1 MLIRIKLN
9 SLFATATRDAE
20 ILVLRAITHV
30 VLSLRQVKPVTR
42 RVLGYGM
49 LAFSAGTALGA
60 AVAVAA
66 ARI

>member
-1 MLIRIKLN
+1 MNATLA
-9 SLFATATRDAE
+9 SLFSSITRDME
-20 ILVLRAITHV
+20 ILALRAITHV
-30 VLSLRQVKPVTR
+30 VLSLRQVKPVSR

-60 AVAVAA
+60 ALALVA

>member
-1 MLIRIKLN
+1 MNASLA
-9 SLFATATRDAE
+9 SLFSSITRDME
-20 ILVLRAITHV
+20 ILALRAITHV
-30 VLSLRQVKPVTR
+30 VLSLRQVKPVSR

-60 AVAVAA
+60 ALALVA

>member
-1 MLIRIKLN
+1 MNATLA
-9 SLFATATRDAE
+9 SLFSSITCDME
-20 ILVLRAITHV
+20 ILALRAITHV
-30 VLSLRQVKPVTR
+30 VLSLRQVKPVSR

-60 AVAVAA
+60 ALALVA

>member
-1 MLIRIKLN
+1 MNATLA
-9 SLFATATRDAE
+9 SLFSSITRDME
-20 ILVLRAITHV
+20 ILALRAITHM
-30 VLSLRQVKPVTR
+30 VLSLRQVKPVSR

-60 AVAVAA
+60 ALALVA

>member
-1 MLIRIKLN
+1 MNATLA
-9 SLFATATRDAE
+9 SLFSSITRDME
-20 ILVLRAITHV
+20 ILALRAITHV
-30 VLSLRQVKPVTR
+30 VLSLRQVKPVSR

-60 AVAVAA
+60 ALTLVA

>member
-1 MLIRIKLN
+1 MNANLA
-9 SLFATATRDAE
+9 SLFSSITRDME
-20 ILVLRAITHV
+20 ILALRAITHV
-30 VLSLRQVKPVTR
+30 VLSLRQVKPVSR

-60 AVAVAA
+60 ALALVA

>member
-1 MLIRIKLN
+1 MLFRIKLN
-9 SLFATATRDAE
+9 SLLAAATRDVE

-30 VLSLRQVKPVTR
+30 VLSLRQIKPVTR

>member
-1 MLIRIKLN
+1 MNATIA
-9 SLFATATRDAE
+9 SLFSSITRDME
-20 ILVLRAITHV
+20 ILALRAITHV
-30 VLSLRQVKPVTR
+30 VLSLRQVKPVSR

-60 AVAVAA
+60 ALALVA